1 MRNVTNLCADTSRS
15 KVCFKTDGEALV
27 EILKGVP
34 SHFSEL
40 LKVRIKI
47 SLFIIEQKWSLI

>member
-1 MRNVTNLCADTSRS
+1 MRNVINLCADTSRS

-47 SLFIIEQKWSLI
+47 SLFIIE